1 MDTDPLQLLYQLEA
15 ENRFL
20 RSILQYWTAFVPP
33 HIIKINSFRNS
44 LSNINLSSINLSII
58 SLSSINL
65 SSINLSIINLS
76 IINLSSINLS
86 SINLSIINLS
96 IINLSIISLSI
107 QSNNRG
113 RKVCANSF
121 KVLDV
126 ILKNADLQ
134 YNLSAEAEAFD
145 IVKTVEQHASLT
157 IVAQRNGELSELI
170 ASFRTLCFNA
180 LCHVAC
186 TLGAEVSKINKAMET
201 VSSGNDK
208 HLAAIRFGARWAVEL
223 IDRLDNDGGWDGR
236 GVDIL
241 LYCKPKPSSLTQ
253 WANQTQSIIIILEQ
267 LKKME
272 YTEFPDGVSPPSRP
286 RFLRDICN
294 SFPCNYEQTAK
305 TFFEV
310 YLDTYA
316 HDSLNNADIEDFRA
330 VLHPVPR
337 SPPIRTL
344 RRTPPVTFSINS
356 SKSRKR
362 PRLEDDA
369 SSARSCMSPASGT
382 ASRNDGPTKAPHE
395 HLTGRPADPAKT
407 PPGPCEPD
415 ECGSDQCATDSH
427 CSTNSQRK
435 SDDLVGADPAIK
447 ETLFCGFNCDP
458 AISENLFSRF
468 EPDPS
473 IQGSLFNPDPAH
485 AQALFNQGL
494 TVL

>member
-1 MDTDPLQLLYQLEA
+1 
-15 ENRFL
+15 
-20 RSILQYWTAFVPP
+20 
-33 HIIKINSFRNS
+33 NSFRNS